1 MITII
6 AGGKN
11 IYLNDI
17 IPPLFY
23 KYHSSRRPG
32 ETEGKTEPA
41 PRHVTHHVHSSN
53 TKPKSVTH
61 DVHFQIPKPECNTDH
76 AHFEVM
82 RESENHDRASP

>member
-1 MITII
+1 MFSMITII

-61 DVHFQIPKPECNTDH
+61 D